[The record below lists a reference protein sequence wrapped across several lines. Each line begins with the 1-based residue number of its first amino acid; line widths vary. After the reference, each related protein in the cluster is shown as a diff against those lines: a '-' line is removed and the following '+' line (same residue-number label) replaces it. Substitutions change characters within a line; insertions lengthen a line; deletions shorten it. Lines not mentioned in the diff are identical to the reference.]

1 MKWRASQI
9 GKLMTTSRSKTDVLS
24 QTAKSYINQIAKE
37 DFFGY
42 NSPVI
47 NRYLDKGTN
56 QELES
61 IQLLNAVRFEDFQKN
76 SVRKTN
82 DFMTG
87 ECDIVTVSSI
97 IDIKTSWSLDTFPEL
112 PEDIDAKD
120 YEWQGRAYMYLYD
133 KPEFELVY
141 CMVSTWDEFLTQYDD
156 KTLHKVDHIDP
167 AKRITSM
174 LFERDLEL
182 EQQMIERCQL
192 ATEYYLERISKLNNK

>member
-37 DFFGY
+37 YFFGY

>member
-1 MKWRASQI
+1 M

-42 NSPVI
+42 TSPLV
-47 NRYLDKGTN
+47 NRYLEKGTN

-61 IQLLNAVRFEDFQKN
+61 IQLLNAVRFEDFKKN
-76 SVRKTN
+76 DVRQTN

-167 AKRITSM
+167 AKRITSIF
-174 LFERDLEL
+174 FERDMEL

-192 ATEYYLERISKLNNK
+192 ATEYYIERITKLNNK

>member
-61 IQLLNAVRFEDFQKN
+61 IQLLNSVRFEDFQKN
-76 SVRKTN
+76 AVRKTN

-112 PEDIDAKD
+112 PEDIDSKE

-174 LFERDLEL
+174 LFERDMEL

>member
-1 MKWRASQI
+1 MKWRASQM

-42 NSPVI
+42 TSPLV
-47 NRYLDKGTN
+47 NRYLEKGTN

-61 IQLLNAVRFEDFQKN
+61 IQLLNAVRFEDFKKN
-76 SVRKTN
+76 DVRQTN

-120 YEWQGRAYMYLYD
+120 YEWQGRVYMYLYD

-167 AKRITSM
+167 AKRITSIF
-174 LFERDLEL
+174 FERDMEL

-192 ATEYYLERISKLNNK
+192 ATEYYIERITKLNNK

>member
-9 GKLMTTSRSKTDVLS
+9 GKLMTTSRSKTDLLS

-42 NSPVI
+42 ESPII

-61 IQLLNAVRFEDFQKN
+61 IQLLNAVCFDNYQKN
-76 SVRKTN
+76 TQRVEN

-87 ECDIVTVSSI
+87 ECDIITKEKI

-112 PEDIDAKD
+112 PEDIDSNQ
-120 YEWQGRAYMYLYD
+120 YEWQGRAYMMLYD

-167 AKRITSM
+167 RKRITSIT
-174 LFERDLEL
+174 FERDLEL
-182 EQQMIERCQL
+182 ERQMIERCEL

>member
-24 QTAKSYINQIAKE
+24 QTAKSYINQIAKQ
-37 DFFGY
+37 DFYGY
-42 NSPVI
+42 ESPII

-61 IQLLNAVRFEDFQKN
+61 IQLLNAVRFEDFHKN

-112 PEDIDAKD
+112 PEDIDSKE

>member
-1 MKWRASQI
+1 MKWRASQM

-42 NSPVI
+42 TSPLV
-47 NRYLDKGTN
+47 NRYLDKGIN

-61 IQLLNAVRFEDFQKN
+61 IQLLNAVRFEDFKKN
-76 SVRKTN
+76 DVRQTN

-97 IDIKTSWSLDTFPEL
+97 IDIKTSWSIDTFPEL

-156 KTLHKVDHIDP
+156 KTLHKVDHINP
-167 AKRITSM
+167 AKRITSIF
-174 LFERDLEL
+174 FERDMEL

-192 ATEYYLERISKLNNK
+192 ATEYYIERITKLNNK

>member
-24 QTAKSYINQIAKE
+24 QTAKSYINQIAKQ
-37 DFFGY
+37 DFYGY
-42 NSPVI
+42 ESPII

-61 IQLLNAVRFEDFQKN
+61 IQLLNAVRFEDFHKN

-112 PEDIDAKD
+112 PEDIDSKE

-156 KTLHKVDHIDP
+156 KALHKVDHIDP

>member
-9 GKLMTTSRSKTDVLS
+9 GKLMTNDRSGKNIG
-24 QTAKSYINQIAKE
+24 QTAINYINQIAKE

-42 NSPVI
+42 ESPVI
-47 NRYLDKGTN
+47 NRYIDKGTN

-76 SVRKTN
+76 AVRKSN
-82 DFMTG
+82 EFITG
-87 ECDIVTVSSI
+87 ECDIETVSSI

-112 PEDIDAKD
+112 PEDIDSKD
-120 YEWQGRAYMYLYD
+120 YEWQGRAYMLLYD

-156 KTLHKVDHIDP
+156 KRLHKVDHIDP
-167 AKRITSM
+167 AKRITSIT
-174 LFERDLEL
+174 FERDMEL

-192 ATEYYLERISKLNNK
+192 ATEYYIERMNKLNNK

>member
-24 QTAKSYINQIAKE
+24 QTAKSHIDQLAKE

-42 NSPVI
+42 TSPVV
-47 NRYLDKGTN
+47 NRYIDKGTN

-61 IQLLNAVRFEDFQKN
+61 IQLLNAVRFENYEKN
-76 SVRKTN
+76 TLRMEN
-82 DFMTG
+82 DFITG
-87 ECDIVTVSSI
+87 ECDIVINERI

-120 YEWQGRAYMYLYD
+120 YEWQGRAYMMLYNRF
-133 KPEFELVY
+133 EFELVF
-141 CMVSTWDEFLTQYDD
+141 CMVSTWQEFLTQYDD
-156 KTLHKVDHIDP
+156 KTLHMVDHIDP
-167 AKRITSM
+167 RKRITSM
-174 LFERDLEL
+174 LFERDFEL

-192 ATEYYLERISKLNNK
+192 ATEYYLERIKKLNAK

>member
-24 QTAKSYINQIAKE
+24 QTAKSYINQIAKQ
-37 DFFGY
+37 DFYGY
-42 NSPVI
+42 ESPII

-61 IQLLNAVRFEDFQKN
+61 IQLLNAVRFEDFHKN

-112 PEDIDAKD
+112 PEDIDSNQ

-174 LFERDLEL
+174 LFERDMEL
-182 EQQMIERCQL
+182 EQQMIERCQV
-192 ATEYYLERISKLNNK
+192 ATEYYIERISKLNNK